1 MRNNH
6 GVGVLVRRQGATHVS
21 HFTVTGCQ
29 LMANG
34 VAFGVEAASFA
45 ITGNVL
51 YSNANASVV
60 KEVFGVL
67 PPPVIANNVGLPDS
81 TEN

>member
-1 MRNNH
+1 
-6 GVGVLVRRQGATHVS
+6 VLVRRHGLQHVS

-34 VAFGVEAASFA
+34 AAFEVEAASFA

-51 YSNANASVV
+51 YSNANASVITAV
-60 KEVFGVL
+60 DGL
-67 PPPVIANNVGLPDS
+67 APPPVIANNVGLSDFPFVAGR
-81 TEN
+81 